1 MPLLPAAFLVVALF
15 TPQAA
20 EAQQSYGL
28 ISRLGRDTVVVERI
42 TRTGD
47 KVVGDIIERSP
58 RVVQRHYEATLK
70 GDGSIELYVLDTK
83 VLNPDAGRPSSS
95 HLQAH
100 FAGTEM
106 HLNTSNNVDT
116 TVKSST
122 IPYTDAL
129 AMPWLLYG
137 PGSYEMIF
145 AAALK
150 RSGDSIPVGAYSP
163 GGRAVS
169 HNFIKRL
176 ANGGASID
184 FFGTPIVAKVSA
196 QGQLLS
202 MSAAATTIKLETMR
216 LAKAPDIEAIAARF
230 AATEKAAGPAAAL
243 SVRDTARATVGTAAL
258 LVDYGRP
265 LTRGRTIL
273 GNVVPLGEVW
283 RTGAN
288 AATQFT
294 TSTAL
299 TIGGLDVAPGTYTL
313 WTLPTA
319 SGVQLIVNKQT
330 KQWGTEYHAE
340 QDLGRVAVTT
350 EKLGAPVEKFTM
362 SIVPVSATTGKLV
375 IEWDTFRW
383 AAPIVVR

>member
-1 MPLLPAAFLVVALF
+1 MPRLTSVLAVIAITLASRLD
-15 TPQAA
+15 
-20 EAQQSYGL
+20 AQTYGL
-28 ISRLGRDTVVVERI
+28 ISRLGRDTVTVERI

-70 GDGSIELYVLDTK
+70 SDGSIELFVLDTK

-95 HLQAH
+95 RLQAH

-106 HLNTSNNVDT
+106 HVNTSNNIDT
-116 TVKSST
+116 TAKSST
-122 IPYTDAL
+122 IAYSDAL
-129 AMPWLLYG
+129 TMPWLLYG
-137 PGSYEMIF
+137 PGSYETIF

-150 RSGDSIPVGAYSP
+150 RSGDSIPIGAYSP
-163 GGRAVS
+163 GGRAVA

-176 ANGGASID
+176 PNGSASID
-184 FFGTPIVAKVSA
+184 FFGTPIVAKVNA

-202 MSAAATTIKLETMR
+202 MSAAATTIKLETTR
-216 LAKAPDIEAIAARF
+216 LSGAPDIEAIAARF
-230 AATEKAAGPAAAL
+230 AAQEKAAGPASAL
-243 SVRDTARATVGTAAL
+243 SVRDTARVTIGAASL

-265 LTRGRTIL
+265 TARGRTIL
-273 GNVVPLGEVW
+273 GNIVPFGEVW

-294 TSTAL
+294 TSAAITV
-299 TIGGLDVAPGTYTL
+299 GGLELAPGTYTL

-330 KQWGTEYHAE
+330 KQWGTEYHAD
-340 QDLGRVAVTT
+340 QDLGRVAATA
-350 EKLGAPVEKFTM
+350 EKLTTPVEKFTI
-362 SIVPVSATTGKLV
+362 SFVSSSATTGNLV
-375 IEWDTFRW
+375 MEWDNFRW
-383 AAPIVVR
+383 SAPITVR